1 MKLLVVCPDYASHAF
16 GLIEIARAARA
27 HGHEVWF
34 ATGEAVRPLV
44 LDAGL
49 SWVPLRLGRGS
60 NPGTI
65 RVEDQVRGEDDH
77 LQEFFM
83 ATRQGAVATLTY
95 QAAARRH
102 DLLFEPDRVLDDIA
116 RIVDTV
122 APDAVVVDHVAFG
135 ATLALYALDVP
146 AISVVLGHPTALPAP
161 GEIYGLPPVWPT
173 AIRPSDAE
181 LAALRQLCVA
191 VAASFTEAA
200 NEVLARRA
208 PHRPAIGDA
217 FSRAGARTLYNYPA
231 ALHPP
236 DRPTP
241 DGAVFLGSLARPE
254 TLGASVR
261 PGSAAGGARV
271 LVSLG
276 SFLGAR
282 DDILRTAVTAAR
294 AGPWALA
301 LAHGST
307 PRAALGELPD
317 GAMVAASLPQVALLD
332 QVDVAVT
339 HGGNNTVTESLRAG
353 VPMVVLP
360 LSTDQFAGAAAVESA
375 GVGVVLD
382 PNHLTAAD
390 LTAAVEQARQP
401 SVVERAAVLGR
412 ELRAHPGARIALEA
426 LGPRLC

>member
-16 GLIEIARAARA
+16 GLIEIARTARA
-27 HGHEVWF
+27 HGHDVWF

-49 SWVPLRLGRGS
+49 SWVPLRLGRGN

-65 RVEDQVRGEDDH
+65 RVEDQVRGEDAH
-77 LQEFFM
+77 LEAFFA
-83 ATRQGAVATLTY
+83 ATRQGPVATLTY

-122 APDAVVVDHVAFG
+122 APDVVVVDHVAFG

-146 AISVVLGHPTALPAP
+146 AASVVLGHPTALPAP

-173 AIRPSDAE
+173 AVRPADTE
-181 LAALRQLCVA
+181 LDELRALCLTVA
-191 VAASFTEAA
+191 RSFTDAA

-208 PHRPAIGDA
+208 PHRPAIPDA
-217 FSRAGARTLYNYPA
+217 FSRAGGKTFYNYPA

-236 DRPTP
+236 ERVTP
-241 DGAVFLGSLARPE
+241 DGAVFLGSLARHE
-254 TLGASVR
+254 DLGQLVR
-261 PGSAAGGARV
+261 PGSSAPGAARV
-271 LVSLG
+271 FVSLG

-282 DDILRTAVTAAR
+282 DDILRTAVRAAR
-294 AGPWALA
+294 TGSWALA

-307 PRAALGELPD
+307 PREALGELPA
-317 GAMVAASLPQVALLD
+317 GATVAASLPQVALLEHA
-332 QVDVAVT
+332 DVAVT

-353 VPMVVLP
+353 LPLVVLP
-360 LSTDQFAGAAAVESA
+360 LSTDQFAGAAAVEAA

-382 PNHLTAAD
+382 PNRFTATD
-390 LTAAVEQARQP
+390 LLDAVTEARRP
-401 SVVERAAVLGR
+401 DIVERAAALGR
-412 ELRAHPGARIALEA
+412 DLRARSGAAIAVDA
-426 LGPRLC
+426 LTR